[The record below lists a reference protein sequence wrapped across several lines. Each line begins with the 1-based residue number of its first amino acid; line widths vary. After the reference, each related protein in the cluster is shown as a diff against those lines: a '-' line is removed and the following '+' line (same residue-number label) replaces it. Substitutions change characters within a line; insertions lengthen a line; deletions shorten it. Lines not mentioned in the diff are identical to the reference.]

1 MKSLLITGATSG
13 LGKCLAMQ
21 LSDKYNVYCLGRDK
35 LALEKLEKVGLKTLS
50 IDFLEDDWI
59 DKVNEFC
66 PNPDILI
73 NNAGIFPI
81 KNFKSS
87 EITDYDNC
95 FKVNVRAPFILMKNY
110 IPRMISKDYG
120 KVINIL
126 SSSAY
131 NGSPDTPIYCAS
143 KHALLGM
150 TRSLFLEY
158 RDTNVSVTSIS
169 PGSMQTPM
177 GATDKRQD
185 YNTFI
190 DTKEVV
196 NFIAHI
202 LELNQTMVIDEVRL
216 NRKIIRWVY
225 FH

>member
-1 MKSLLITGATSG
+1 MKSILITGATSG
-13 LGKCLAMQ
+13 LGKCLAIQ
-21 LSDKYNVYCLGRDK
+21 LSDRYNVYCLGRDK
-35 LALEKLEKVGLKTLS
+35 LALAKLEKVGLKTLS

-59 DKVNEFC
+59 DKVDEFC

-87 EITDYDNC
+87 DITDYDSC

-110 IPRMISKDYG
+110 IPRMISKNYG